1 MIRLKMRAGR
11 HRVLHI
17 GGSTLDAEM
26 IREALSRSK
35 NDLYDVDWVGKL
47 SDGLERL
54 TTSRVSAVLLD
65 LRLADSPGIGGL
77 VQVLRAA
84 LAAPVLVVGADESE
98 EIASQAIKAGADDY
112 LLTDRLDWYW
122 LPRALRRAIERKLS
136 EEALFAETDRF
147 EVTLNSLGDALL
159 STDASG
165 HITYLNKTA
174 EAMTGWPRAE

>member
-1 MIRLKMRAGR
+1 
-11 HRVLHI
+11 
-17 GGSTLDAEM
+17 
-26 IREALSRSK
+26 
-35 NDLYDVDWVGKL
+35 
-47 SDGLERL
+47 
-54 TTSRVSAVLLD
+54 
-65 LRLADSPGIGGL
+65 
-77 VQVLRAA
+77 RAA

-174 EAMTGWPRAE
+174 EAMTGWPRAEADGRPLEEVLRIVDEATRESAADLTGRPTTGDPIPG